1 MFCGNKGSQAALSGQ
16 SWCNL
21 FFDSS
26 IEIVNCAYGLIG
38 DKEEEDYNLD
48 INLSPS
54 REEFVEQ
61 PCTLAPTEDAIW
73 T

>member
-1 MFCGNKGSQAALSGQ
+1 M
-16 SWCNL
+16 
-21 FFDSS
+21 
-26 IEIVNCAYGLIG
+26 VNCAYGLIR

-48 INLSPS
+48 INLSLS